1 MSYKIIQNGEVVSV
15 IDSPVWVTQL
25 SNGSIIRSG
34 LSNAMGV
41 VSADGTRTFHIIGAK
56 KFVNAGRKFED
67 VEAVYINAAE
77 AEELK
82 TLLELGASVSGD
94 ADVTWDEPTDEPEP
108 ETIEDNATLDEA
120 KDRKIALLSEDSRQ
134 VIYNG
139 VDVETTAGVE
149 HFALGI
155 NEQLDLIT
163 LYSLAS
169 TDVEQI
175 PYHNSDGDC
184 RYYSGEDIL
193 KIISAANKLKMYHSA
208 YMDSLKRWV
217 SAMQSISEV
226 GQVKYGDTIP
236 DAYCTDVYR
245 DIASS
250 V

>member
-1 MSYKIIQNGEVVSV
+1 MSYKIIQNGEVISV
-15 IDSPVWVTQL
+15 IDSPIWVTQL

-34 LSNAMGV
+34 LSNAMCV
-41 VSADGTRTFHIIGAK
+41 VSADGSQSLHIVGAK
-56 KFVNAGRKFED
+56 KFAKAGRKFED
-67 VEAVYINAAE
+67 VEAVYIDSAE

-82 TLLELGASVSGD
+82 TLLNLGTSVSGD
-94 ADVTWDEPTDEPEP
+94 AAVEWDEPADESEPE
-108 ETIEDNATLDEA
+108 IIDDNATLSEV
-120 KDRKIALLSEDSRQ
+120 KKRKISLLIEDSRQ
-134 VIYNG
+134 AIYDG
-139 VDVETTAGVE
+139 VDVETSAGTE
-149 HFALGI
+149 HFALGV

-169 TDVEQI
+169 TDVKQI
-175 PYHNSDGDC
+175 PYHNSDGEC

-217 SAMQSISEV
+217 SAIQSISEV

-245 DIASS
+245 DIASG

>member
-1 MSYKIIQNGEVVSV
+1 MSYKIIQNGEVISV

-25 SNGSIIRSG
+25 PSGAIVCSN

-41 VSADGTRTFHIIGAK
+41 VSADGTQTFHIVGAK
-56 KFVNAGRKFED
+56 KFVKTDRKFED
-67 VEAVYINAAE
+67 VEAVYIDSAE

-94 ADVTWDEPTDEPEP
+94 ADVTWDEPTDESEP
-108 ETIEDNATLDEA
+108 EVIEDNATLNEV
-120 KDRKIALLSEDSRQ
+120 KERKIALLSEDSRQ

-139 VDVETTAGVE
+139 VDVETSTGSE

-175 PYHNSDGDC
+175 PYHNSDGEC

-226 GQVKYGDTIP
+226 GQIKYGDTIP

>member
-1 MSYKIIQNGEVVSV
+1 MSYKIIQNGEVISV

-25 SNGSIIRSG
+25 PNGAIVCSN
-34 LSNAMGV
+34 LSNAIGV
-41 VSADGTRTFHIIGAK
+41 VSADGTQTFHIVGAK
-56 KFVNAGRKFED
+56 KFVKTGRKFED
-67 VEAVYINAAE
+67 VEAVYIDSAE

-82 TLLELGASVSGD
+82 TLLELGASISGD
-94 ADVTWDEPTDEPEP
+94 TGVTWDEPADESEPEV
-108 ETIEDNATLDEA
+108 IEDNATLNEV
-120 KDRKIALLSEDSRQ
+120 KERKIALLSEDFRQ

-139 VDVETTAGVE
+139 VDVETSTGSE

-163 LYSLAS
+163 LCSLAS

-175 PYHNSDGDC
+175 PYHNSDGEC